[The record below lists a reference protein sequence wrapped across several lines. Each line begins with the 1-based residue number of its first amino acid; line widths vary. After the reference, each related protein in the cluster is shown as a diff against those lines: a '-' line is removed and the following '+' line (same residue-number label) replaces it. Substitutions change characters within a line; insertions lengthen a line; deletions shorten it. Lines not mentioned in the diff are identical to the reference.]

1 MAKIN
6 IPINV
11 KVSIDSKT
19 KSIVLHSKKYE
30 ISAYGKTLNQATKM
44 FTKTVEDIIL
54 MSHPDKLIKPKK

>member
-19 KSIVLHSKKYE
+19 KSIVLYSKKYE
-30 ISAYGKTLNQATKM
+30 ISAYGKTLSQATRM
-44 FTKTVEDIIL
+44 FHKTVEDIIL